1 MDAVRTSGLSTEAA
15 QLADKTCRKQQ
26 LRSVRTQQRLLDAA
40 IEAFA
45 ENGFKATSTRNIAQ
59 RASVHH
65 PLIAYHFKSKEELW
79 RASADRV
86 FGGLKQALDDAAAA
100 PAEVTRKARMAAMI
114 RAYVRYAAE
123 QPALHRF
130 LVVESARPS
139 PRLDWLVHRYLR
151 PFITT
156 AVADIRELQKSGV
169 ATRGNPALLV
179 NMMRILAGG
188 LPALE
193 HEIKRSSNFD
203 LHATANMNAL
213 VDLIVDIFLPGDA
226 REKDS
231 GTPT

>member
-1 MDAVRTSGLSTEAA
+1 MSAEVA
-15 QLADKTCRKQQ
+15 QHAEKPCRKQQ

-40 IEAFA
+40 VEAFA

-65 PLIAYHFKSKEELW
+65 PLIAYHFKSKEALW

-86 FGGLKQALDDAAAA
+86 FGGLKQALDDAAANL
-100 PAEVTRKARMAAMI
+100 AEDTRKARMAAMI

-130 LVVESARPS
+130 LVVESVRPS

-156 AVADIRELQKSGV
+156 AVADMRELQQSGV

-188 LPALE
+188 LPALG

-213 VDLIVDIFLPGDA
+213 VDLIVDTFLPGDA
-226 REKDS
+226 REEEP

>member
-1 MDAVRTSGLSTEAA
+1 
-15 QLADKTCRKQQ
+15 
-26 LRSVRTQQRLLDAA
+26 
-40 IEAFA
+40 
-45 ENGFKATSTRNIAQ
+45 
-59 RASVHH
+59 
-65 PLIAYHFKSKEELW
+65 HFKSKEELW

-86 FGGLKQALDDAAAA
+86 FGGLKQALDEAAAA
-100 PAEVTRKARMAAMI
+100 PAEGTRKARMAAMI

-156 AVADIRELQKSGV
+156 SVADMRELQKSGV

-188 LPALE
+188 LPALG

-213 VDLIVDIFLPGDA
+213 VDLIVGIFLPGEA
-226 REKDS
+226 REEDP